1 MGNNQEMNFDTSFE
15 NEYQVQLENDLNSSF
30 EKAFNNQFGKF
41 DKGEDSIISNDNNN
55 LKCNKEAE
63 LDIKVNKEKE
73 SEQKNERK
81 DFVES
86 KGKSFI
92 VINKDKK
99 HKILE
104 KYNKEKTENNSS
116 STQKTESSTQL
127 NKDEEIENKKDINEN
142 NNTDLIILDKQIENI
157 NIEESEEIESKI
169 NNNNDTININTPN
182 IPEEKSEDTNLN
194 KKRNRD
200 KNINN
205 KKINFDKIIRRIK
218 MSILDAII
226 RFINHKIEIDYNYD
240 IGKGICEKKI
250 LQIDKK
256 ELTHSKVEENKDFLL
271 KNLKDI
277 LATIISKKYTN
288 YKKTH
293 NIELI
298 QDLKINKGED
308 YKKIFEL
315 TFLDCIEHI
324 RETKNIDILD
334 GLDKIDDIIKIEEQ
348 KMDKDEIE
356 NFVDFIMDYENIL
369 KRKEGRNSKNQKN
382 G

>member
-1 MGNNQEMNFDTSFE
+1 MGNNQEMNLDTSFE

-41 DKGEDSIISNDNNN
+41 EKEEDSITSYEN
-55 LKCNKEAE
+55 LNQKCNKEAE
-63 LDIKVNKEKE
+63 LDKKDNKEKE

-127 NKDEEIENKKDINEN
+127 NKDEEIENKKDSNEN
-142 NNTDLIILDKQIENI
+142 NKENIDLIILDKQIENI
-157 NIEESEEIESKI
+157 NIEESEEIELKI
-169 NNNNDTININTPN
+169 NNNNDIININTPN
-182 IPEEKSEDTNLN
+182 IPEENSEDTNLN

-205 KKINFDKIIRRIK
+205 KKINFDKILRRIK

-250 LQIDKK
+250 LLIDKK
-256 ELTHSKVEENKDFLL
+256 ELTHSKVEENKEFLL

-277 LATIISKKYTN
+277 LATNISKRYTN

-298 QDLKINKGED
+298 QKLINKGED

-315 TFLDCIEHI
+315 TFLDCIEYI
-324 RETKNIDILD
+324 RGTKYIDILSKEVFKLATFYAKD
-334 GLDKIDDIIKIEEQ
+334 QVVNIGDLSNNIQFINIIGC
-348 KMDKDEIE
+348 
-356 NFVDFIMDYENIL
+356 YYWSL
-369 KRKEGRNSKNQKN
+369 KYVEEGRH
-382 G
+382 

>member
-1 MGNNQEMNFDTSFE
+1 MGNTQENISVSYFE
-15 NEYQVQLENDLNSSF
+15 NEYQEQFQQNEESNLNSQF
-30 EKAFNNQFGKF
+30 IEAYNNQFGKF
-41 DKGEDSIISNDNNN
+41 DKDEENINTFEKS
-55 LKCNKEAE
+55 
-63 LDIKVNKEKE
+63 DIKNNKEKE
-73 SEQKNERK
+73 PEQKNERN
-81 DFVES
+81 DFVKS
-86 KGKSFI
+86 KGNSVI
-92 VINKDKK
+92 DINKDKK
-99 HKILE
+99 YKILE
-104 KYNKEKTENNSS
+104 KYNKEKIEKNSS
-116 STQKTESSTQL
+116 SIQKTESSTQL
-127 NKDEEIENKKDINEN
+127 NKDEETENKKDSNEN
-142 NNTDLIILDKQIENI
+142 NNKNVELINIDKQIENI

-182 IPEEKSEDTNLN
+182 IPEKNSEDTNLN

-226 RFINHKIEIDYNYD
+226 RFINHKIEIDNNYD
-240 IGKGICEKKI
+240 NVKGII
-250 LQIDKK
+250 LSINKK
-256 ELTHSKVEENKDFLL
+256 ELSHSNVEENKKFLK
-271 KNLKDI
+271 KNLEEI
-277 LATIISKKYTN
+277 LTTNISKKYTN
-288 YKKTH
+288 YIPTH

-369 KRKEGRNSKNQKN
+369 DGKEGRNSKKQKMNNQL
-382 G
+382 

>member
-1 MGNNQEMNFDTSFE
+1 MGNNQEMNLDTSFE

-41 DKGEDSIISNDNNN
+41 EKGEDSITSYEN
-55 LKCNKEAE
+55 LNQKCNKEAE
-63 LDIKVNKEKE
+63 LDKKDNKEKE

-127 NKDEEIENKKDINEN
+127 NKDEEIENKKDSNEN

-169 NNNNDTININTPN
+169 NNNNDIININTPN
-182 IPEEKSEDTNLN
+182 IPEENSEDTNLN

-205 KKINFDKIIRRIK
+205 KKINFDKILRRIK

-277 LATIISKKYTN
+277 LATNISKKYTN

-298 QDLKINKGED
+298 QKLINKGED

-315 TFLDCIEHI
+315 TFLDCVEYI
-324 RETKNIDILD
+324 RGTKNISILG

-356 NFVDFIMDYENIL
+356 NFVDFIMDYENIID
-369 KRKEGRNSKNQKN
+369 RKEGRNSKNKKN